1 VHRPCKTIADGLRP
15 RGPNKILSRAV
26 VAAAAAAVAL
36 VVPCPAHAQ
45 VATLDGNPVNVYAD
59 GLGAIQVRYDNQQS
73 GEFYP
78 PDENP
83 AHAGLELKQGEDY
96 YALDDPTTRAA
107 VQAPVVS
114 GNALQSVYTVGPD
127 VQVGETITYTN
138 GTSFID
144 IAYTLTN
151 ISSAPVS
158 LRAGELADL
167 YVGDSDS
174 GNGAISPVAPRFVGG
189 RDPVSGLVVGVVEQT
204 PWLNYQEGDFEAVF
218 DNFAAGGL
226 NNTVDAAAPDNG
238 VGAEWQVD
246 LQPGET
252 KPLNVR
258 WLLSAPAPPGTV
270 EPGSGGTNP
279 PGVLPPPVA
288 GKTVNVKVAKGK
300 VRIKLPGSKKFILL
314 TDPRQVPLGT
324 IFDTTHGRV
333 TLTSAA
339 DKGGGT
345 QHAWF
350 YRGIFKV
357 GQTRGAKPLTDLTL
371 AGPKPS
377 CAKQRKTAHA
387 AAKKRKPKTRRL
399 WGDGKGAFRTTG
411 QFSSATVR
419 GTRWVVIDT
428 CRGTLTQ
435 VRVGV
440 VTVRDFKRHKNVVVR
455 AGKQYLARKPK

>member
-1 VHRPCKTIADGLRP
+1 LRP
-15 RGPNKILSRAV
+15 RGPNKILPRAV

-36 VVPCPAHAQ
+36 VVPCAAQAQ

-83 AHAGLELKQGEDY
+83 AHAGLEIKEGEEY
-96 YALDDPTTRAA
+96 YALDDPTNRTA

-127 VQVGETITYTN
+127 VRVGETITYTN

-144 IAYTLTN
+144 VAYTLTN
-151 ISSAPVS
+151 IASVPVS

-204 PWLNYQEGDFEAVF
+204 PWLAYQEGDFEAVF
-218 DNFAAGGL
+218 DNFAANGL
-226 NNTVDAAAPDNG
+226 NNTVDAEAPDNG
-238 VGAEWQVD
+238 VGAEWLLD

-258 WLLSAPAPPGTV
+258 WLLSAPAPPGTI
-270 EPGSGGTNP
+270 EPGNGTTV

-300 VRIKLPGSKKFILL
+300 VRIKLPGSKKFIEL

-357 GQTRGAKPLTDLTL
+357 GQTRGAKPITDLTL
-371 AGPKPS
+371 AGPLAS
-377 CAKQRKTAHA
+377 CKKARKSAHA
-387 AAKKRKPKTRRL
+387 AAKKKPKTRRL

-411 QFSSATVR
+411 KFSSATVR

-440 VTVRDFKRHKNVVVR
+440 VTVRDFKRRKNIVIR

>member
-1 VHRPCKTIADGLRP
+1 VHRPYKTIADGLRP
-15 RGPNKILSRAV
+15 RGPIKILPRAV
-26 VAAAAAAVAL
+26 VAAAAAAVVL
-36 VVPCPAHAQ
+36 VLPSAARAQ
-45 VATLDGNPVNVYAD
+45 VGTLDGTPVNVYAD
-59 GLGAIQVRYDNQQS
+59 GLGAVQVRYDNQQS

-83 AHAGLELKQGEDY
+83 AHAGLEIVQGENY
-96 YALDDPTTRAA
+96 YALDDPTTRTA

-114 GNALQSVYTVGPD
+114 GNALQSVYTVGTD
-127 VQVGETITYTN
+127 IQVGETITYTN
-138 GTSFID
+138 GTAFID
-144 IAYTLTN
+144 VAYTLTN
-151 ISSAPVS
+151 ISAAPVS

-189 RDPVSGLVVGVVEQT
+189 RDPASGLVVGVVEQT
-204 PWLNYQEGDFEAVF
+204 PWLGFQEGDFEAVF
-218 DNFAAGGL
+218 DNFASTGL
-226 NNTVDAAAPDNG
+226 NNTVDTDAPDNG
-238 VGAEWQVD
+238 VGAEWQID

-270 EPGSGGTNP
+270 EPGNGTTT

-324 IFDTTHGRV
+324 IFDTTKGRV

-357 GQTRGAKPLTDLTL
+357 GQTKGAKPLTDLTL

-377 CAKQRKTAHA
+377 CKKTARKSAHA
-387 AAKKRKPKTRRL
+387 AAKKKPKTRRL

-440 VTVRDFKRHKNVVVR
+440 VTVRDFKRRKNVVVR
-455 AGKQYLARKPK
+455 AGKQYLARTPK

>member
-1 VHRPCKTIADGLRP
+1 VHRPCKSIAGGLRP
-15 RGPNKILSRAV
+15 RGLIKVHPRV
-26 VAAAAAAVAL
+26 VAVAAAAAVAL
-36 VVPCPAHAQ
+36 VVPASAHAQ
-45 VATLDGNPVNVYAD
+45 VAVLDGTPLNVYAD
-59 GLGAIQVRYDNQQS
+59 GLGGIQVRYDDQQS

-83 AHAGLELKQGEDY
+83 AHAGLEIKEGDAY
-96 YALDDPTTRAA
+96 YPVDDPSERTA
-107 VQAPVVS
+107 VQSPVIS
-114 GNALQSVYTVGPD
+114 GSGSFTMQSVYTVGPD
-127 VQVGETITYTN
+127 VRVGETIAFTN
-138 GTSFID
+138 GNAFID
-144 IAYTLTN
+144 VAYALTN
-151 ISSAPVS
+151 VASGPIS

-174 GNGAISPVAPRFVGG
+174 GNGAIQPVAPRFVGG
-189 RDPVSGLVVGVVEQT
+189 RDPVSGLVVGLAEQT
-204 PWLNYQEGDFEAVF
+204 PWLGFQEGDFEAVF
-218 DNFAAGGL
+218 DNFAANGL
-226 NNTVDAAAPDNG
+226 NNTVDTEAPDNG

-252 KPLNVR
+252 KTLNVR

-270 EPGSGGTNP
+270 EPGAGT

-300 VRIKLPGSKKFILL
+300 VRIKLPGSKRFVEL

-339 DKGGGT
+339 DSSGGT

-357 GQTRGAKPLTDLTL
+357 GQTRGAKPVTDLAL

-377 CAKQRKTAHA
+377 CRKARRSAHA
-387 AAKKRKPKTRRL
+387 AAKKKPKTRRL
-399 WGDGKGAFRTTG
+399 WGDGSGAFRTTG

-435 VRVGV
+435 VKVGV
-440 VTVRDFKRHKNVVVR
+440 VTVRDFKRRKNIVVR

>member
-1 VHRPCKTIADGLRP
+1 
-15 RGPNKILSRAV
+15 
-26 VAAAAAAVAL
+26 
-36 VVPCPAHAQ
+36 

-59 GLGAIQVRYDNQQS
+59 GLGAIQVRYDNQRS

-83 AHAGLELKQGEDY
+83 AHAGLEIVQGDAY
-96 YALDDPTTRAA
+96 YALDDPTNRTA
-107 VQAPVVS
+107 VQAPVVTA
-114 GNALQSVYTVGPD
+114 NALQSAYMAGPD
-127 VQVGETITYTN
+127 IRVGETITYTN

-144 IAYTLTN
+144 VAYTLTN
-151 ISSAPVS
+151 TSSAAVT

-174 GNGAISPVAPRFVGG
+174 GNGAISPLVPRFVGG
-189 RDPVSGLVVGVVEQT
+189 RDRASGLVVGVVEQT
-204 PWLNYQEGDFEAVF
+204 PWLRFQEGDFEAVF
-218 DNFAAGGL
+218 DNFAANGL
-226 NNTVDAAAPDNG
+226 DNTVDTNAPDNG
-238 VGAEWQVD
+238 VGAEWLLD

-252 KPLNVR
+252 EPLNVR

-270 EPGSGGTNP
+270 EPGNGVTP
-279 PGVLPPPVA
+279 PGILPPPVA

-300 VRIKLPGSKKFILL
+300 VRIKLPGTKRFIELI
-314 TDPRQVPLGT
+314 DPRQVPLGT
-324 IFDTTHGRV
+324 IFDTTKGRV

-339 DKGGGT
+339 DKTGRT

-357 GQTRGAKPLTDLTL
+357 GQTRGAKPVTDLSL

-377 CAKQRKTAHA
+377 CKPAGKSAHA
-387 AAKKRKPKTRRL
+387 AAKRKPKTRRL
-399 WGDGKGAFRTTG
+399 WGDGKGAFRTKG
-411 QFSSATVR
+411 RFSAATVR

-440 VTVRDFKRHKNVVVR
+440 VTVRDFQRRKNVVVR
-455 AGKQYLARKPK
+455 AGRQYLARKPK